1 MRRMVLAAVVVSLSL
16 AVVAATPASQSTD
29 LWRQVEIIRT
39 AHGVPHVRAENLR
52 ASGYGLAWVMSED
65 YGPRTGLRLVGAR
78 GELSRFEGRARV
90 DADFTN
96 LRART
101 RAVATYHLL
110 EPETRDL
117 YDGFAAG
124 VNRYVQL
131 YPDEFPPGMPADFTG
146 YDVATLDIGDP
157 PPAAKVRRFL
167 AALNAGTAPDEAL
180 AISKRDD
187 EGDGEG
193 GSRLRSFG
201 ASARQ
206 AAGAEPPGSEAEP
219 GAPSGA
225 PRANGAGIA
234 RVPASEREGG
244 SAGAEPPGSEEG
256 SNAWAL
262 APGRTKSGRA
272 ILLRNPHLAWTAG
285 YYEAHLTV
293 PGVVD
298 FYGDFRIGGP
308 LTVIGGFNRHLGWA
322 TTNSNSGDLSEIY
335 ALELDPARADHYRLD
350 GASLPLKREQYTV
363 TVKDGESSGTETR
376 EFWNT
381 PLGPVVH
388 RTADRVFIV
397 RTAGD
402 GEFRAGEQF
411 LRMMRAQS
419 LAEWKDA
426 MRIRALVTSNY
437 TYADRAGN
445 ILALWNTSLPWLPHA
460 PGGDAATPAREMRD
474 LWTRYAP
481 LETLPQ
487 FLNPRG
493 GYVHNENDS
502 PHFAN
507 VREKVNLVN
516 PYPNVEP
523 PMLRLRSQHA
533 LELIANNKKFSLE
546 DVVRLKHSYKM
557 LLADRVKPDLV
568 SAVKATRPT
577 GEIAEALRLLQR
589 WNNTAAPDSRG
600 AMLFEIWYQ
609 RYAQGQQPPAI
620 FAHPWS
626 ESDPLKTPRGLADP
640 ARAAEAFAWAVQ
652 ETARRHGR
660 WDVEWGEVHRVR
672 RGRVDVPVGGCS
684 GTMGCFRVLGFA
696 RDPDGKLV
704 ANTGDGWVI
713 AVEFTDTPRAY
724 SVLAYGQSPD
734 PESPW
739 HSDQSAMFAR
749 GEMKR
754 VAFAT
759 RDVDAQALTRYRP
772 GEK

>member
-1 MRRMVLAAVVVSLSL
+1 MHRWILAATLT
-16 AVVAATPASQSTD
+16 AAGVAFAGVPRAQTTE

-39 AHGVPHVRAENLR
+39 AHGVPHIRAENLR
-52 ASGYGLAWVMSED
+52 AGGYGLAWVMSED

-101 RAVATYHLL
+101 RAVATYHLI

-124 VNRYVQL
+124 INRYVQL
-131 YPDEFPPGMPADFTG
+131 YPDEFPPGMPTDFTG

-187 EGDGEG
+187 GGDGKG

-206 AAGAEPPGSEAEP
+206 AAGAEPPGSED
-219 GAPSGA
+219 
-225 PRANGAGIA
+225 
-234 RVPASEREGG
+234 
-244 SAGAEPPGSEEG
+244 G

-272 ILLRNPHLAWTAG
+272 ILLRNPHLAWTSG

-350 GASLPLKREQYTV
+350 GASLPLKREQYAV

-376 EFWNT
+376 EFWHT

-474 LWTRYAP
+474 LWTRYVP

-557 LLADRVKPDLV
+557 LLADRVKPNLV

-589 WNNTAAPDSRG
+589 WDNTAAPDSRG

-626 ESDPLKTPRGLADP
+626 ESDPLKTPRGVADP

-660 WDVEWGEVHRVR
+660 WDVEWGDVHRVR
-672 RGRVDVPVGGCS
+672 RGSVDVPVGGCS

-739 HSDQSAMFAR
+739 HSDQATMFAR

-759 RDVDAQALTRYRP
+759 RDVDAQAITKYRP